1 MDTVKEMLDAKGR
14 GIWSIEASQ
23 SVYQA
28 IEKMAEMEVG
38 ALTVLD
44 GKSRLAGI
52 VSERDYARKVI
63 LKNKSSR
70 ETHVADVMTTEVPR
84 AKFLVW
90 GKWPLAVLFGMTEAS
105 ATSERRFA
113 TRGRASEAMQ
123 APLSIQEK
131 RTAWVCPIR
140 EATARF
146 HASSR
151 ATCARWV
158 CSPWKKPS
166 AR

>member
-1 MDTVKEMLDAKGR
+1 MNTVKEMLDQKGR

-44 GKSRLAGI
+44 GDSRLAGI

-70 ETHVADVMTTEVPR
+70 ETHIADVMTTEVVSVDEETSVEQCLSLMDQKKIRHLPVIDGQTLVGMITVGDLL
-84 AKFLVW
+84 KFRIKNQSVAIEELE
-90 GKWPLAVLFGMTEAS
+90 GYIME
-105 ATSERRFA
+105 ER
-113 TRGRASEAMQ
+113 GGEG
-123 APLSIQEK
+123 
-131 RTAWVCPIR
+131 
-140 EATARF
+140 
-146 HASSR
+146 
-151 ATCARWV
+151 
-158 CSPWKKPS
+158 
-166 AR
+166 

>member
-1 MDTVKEMLDAKGR
+1 MNTVKEMLDQKGR

-44 GKSRLAGI
+44 GDSRLAGI

-70 ETHVADVMTTEVPR
+70 ETHIADVMTTEVVSVDEETSVEQCLSLMDQKKIRHLPVIDGQTLVGMITVGDLL
-84 AKFLVW
+84 KFRIKKQSVAIEELE
-90 GKWPLAVLFGMTEAS
+90 GFIME
-105 ATSERRFA
+105 ER
-113 TRGRASEAMQ
+113 GGEG
-123 APLSIQEK
+123 
-131 RTAWVCPIR
+131 
-140 EATARF
+140 
-146 HASSR
+146 
-151 ATCARWV
+151 
-158 CSPWKKPS
+158 
-166 AR
+166 

>member
-1 MDTVKEMLDAKGR
+1 MNTVKEMLDQKGR

-44 GKSRLAGI
+44 GDSRLAGI

-70 ETHVADVMTTEVPR
+70 ETHIADVMTTEVVSVDEQTSVEQCLSLMGQKKIRHLPVIDGQTLVGMITVGDLL
-84 AKFLVW
+84 KFRIKKQSVAIEELE
-90 GKWPLAVLFGMTEAS
+90 GYIME
-105 ATSERRFA
+105 ER
-113 TRGRASEAMQ
+113 GGEG
-123 APLSIQEK
+123 
-131 RTAWVCPIR
+131 
-140 EATARF
+140 
-146 HASSR
+146 
-151 ATCARWV
+151 
-158 CSPWKKPS
+158 
-166 AR
+166 

>member
-1 MDTVKEMLDAKGR
+1 MDTVKEMLDLKGR

-44 GKSRLAGI
+44 GDSRLAGI

-70 ETHVADVMTTEVPR
+70 ETHIADVMTTEVVSVDEETSIEQCLSLMGQKKIRHLPVIDGQTLVGMITVGDLL
-84 AKFLVW
+84 KFRL
-90 GKWPLAVLFGMTEAS
+90 
-105 ATSERRFA
+105 
-113 TRGRASEAMQ
+113 
-123 APLSIQEK
+123 
-131 RTAWVCPIR
+131 
-140 EATARF
+140 
-146 HASSR
+146 
-151 ATCARWV
+151 
-158 CSPWKKPS
+158 KKQS
-166 AR
+166 VAIEELEGYIMEEQGGEG

>member
-1 MDTVKEMLDAKGR
+1 MDTVKEMLDLKGR

-44 GKSRLAGI
+44 GDSQLAGI

-70 ETHVADVMTTEVPR
+70 ETHIADVMTTEVVSVDEETSVEECLSLMGQKKIRHLPVIDGQTLVGMITVGDLL
-84 AKFLVW
+84 KFRIKKQSVAIEELE
-90 GKWPLAVLFGMTEAS
+90 GYIME
-105 ATSERRFA
+105 ER
-113 TRGRASEAMQ
+113 GGEG
-123 APLSIQEK
+123 
-131 RTAWVCPIR
+131 
-140 EATARF
+140 
-146 HASSR
+146 
-151 ATCARWV
+151 
-158 CSPWKKPS
+158 
-166 AR
+166 

>member
-1 MDTVKEMLDAKGR
+1 MDTVKEMLDVKGR

-44 GKSRLAGI
+44 GDSGLAGI

-70 ETHVADVMTTEVPR
+70 GTHVADVMTTEVVFVGEDTSVEQCMSLMSHKKIRHLPVMDGQTLVGMITVGDLL
-84 AKFLVW
+84 KFTIEKQSIAIEELQDYI
-90 GKWPLAVLFGMTEAS
+90 MDD
-105 ATSERRFA
+105 
-113 TRGRASEAMQ
+113 RGGEG
-123 APLSIQEK
+123 
-131 RTAWVCPIR
+131 
-140 EATARF
+140 
-146 HASSR
+146 
-151 ATCARWV
+151 
-158 CSPWKKPS
+158 
-166 AR
+166 